1 MYVAPDLPFDDD
13 DDDDD
18 DYMQTTAPPPNS
30 HEKAPFAN
38 SHIYMQ
44 SYPHLDRTN
53 WTFLNHGAF
62 GLGLGAGLR
71 RAERWRNFAE
81 SQPLRYFD
89 RHLLPHVAHAA
100 RGMVDFVTTNEADA
114 ARMRGGGTAMIQNVT
129 SGMNAVVGGHHRMGG
144 AGGSSSSVFY
154 YDIAYGSNKKIC
166 GHNHGG
172 TGDAIEI
179 PFEEDYLPLLREIST
194 KKKAAGGGGSSS
206 SSTSGGGGGG
216 RGGDWDDD
224 AAEVYISA
232 LDSAI
237 GKYLDRGG
245 GGGGGGGGGACK
257 SSSVA
262 GSLLLLDHITSNTAI
277 RLPISSIAKHAKEEH
292 GMIVAV
298 DGAHALWSLPLDVCA
313 LLSAGPRGSDD
324 RHGGGGGYVD
334 AYLTN
339 CHKWFS
345 SPRGAALLFCADPEM
360 RETLLSRPAVISHGV
375 DGGFL
380 SRFMYDGCRDYSA
393 QLALPAVLDYW
404 NAIDL
409 VIAREEVRTNLREGV
424 RILCSHWHPD
434 VDASCL
440 YDEDDDSGRNSAEAG
455 LTLVPMGMHAPTM
468 ALVRLPDRTSGGG
481 RMGVAGDRANGQH
494 TSSSNSGAE
503 GGDDRK
509 TSTDA
514 KRVQD
519 FLYGRGVEV
528 PVKCVR
534 GVLYVRVSCHMYN
547 TADDFDRLGRV
558 ALVLGPMTPPR

>member
-1 MYVAPDLPFDDD
+1 VYVAPDLPF
-13 DDDDD
+13 DDD

-100 RGMVDFVTTNEADA
+100 RGMVDFVTTTTSGNNETMDA
-114 ARMRGGGTAMIQNVT
+114 VRIREGTAMIQNVT
-129 SGMNAVVGGHHRMGG
+129 SGMNAVVGGHHHRARGG
-144 AGGSSSSVFY
+144 GGSSSSVFY

-166 GHNHGG
+166 SHHHGI
-172 TGDAIEI
+172 TGNAIEI
-179 PFEEDYLPLLREIST
+179 PFEEDYLPLLQEIST
-194 KKKAAGGGGSSS
+194 KKAGRGSSS
-206 SSTSGGGGGG
+206 
-216 RGGDWDDD
+216 DWDDD
-224 AAEVYISA
+224 AAEIYISA

-237 GKYLDRGG
+237 CKYLDRGG
-245 GGGGGGGGGACK
+245 GGGGGGVSK
-257 SSSVA
+257 SYSVA
-262 GSLLLLDHITSNTAI
+262 GSLLILDHITSNTAI
-277 RLPISSIAKHAKEEH
+277 KLPISSIAKHAKEEH
-292 GMIVAV
+292 GMIVVV
-298 DGAHALWSLPLDVCA
+298 DGAHALWSLPLDVGA
-313 LLSAGPRGSDD
+313 VLSAGPRGGSGC
-324 RHGGGGGYVD
+324 HGGGYVD

-345 SPRGAALLFCADPEM
+345 SPRGAALLFCADPEI
-360 RETLLSRPAVISHGV
+360 RGTILSTPAVISHGV

-409 VIAREEVRTNLREGV
+409 VIAREEVHTNLREGV

-434 VDASCL
+434 IDASCL
-440 YDEDDDSGRNSAEAG
+440 YDDNDDDSGRNSAEAG

-481 RMGVAGDRANGQH
+481 MMGVVGDRATRH
-494 TSSSNSGAE
+494 HPSTSNNGAE

-514 KRVQD
+514 KKVQD
-519 FLYGRGVEV
+519 YLYGRGVEV

-534 GVLYVRVSCHMYN
+534 GVLYARVSCHIYN
-547 TADDFDRLGRV
+547 TADEFDRLGRV
-558 ALVLGPMTPPR
+558 ALKYAVP